1 MDMRQE
7 IITLKNRRAQL
18 ACFSPCLSQGLE
30 LLWATVKNRLLEIKE
45 AALMLVVTN
54 MEWRRALITKLEKD
68 IRIQV
73 CVAMRISLIFQL

>member
-1 MDMRQE
+1 MRLE
-7 IITLKNRRAQL
+7 IITLKNRRQQL

-30 LLWATVKNRLLEIKE
+30 LLWATERNKLLKIKE

-54 MEWRRALITKLEKD
+54 MEWRRVLITKLEKD

-73 CVAMRISLIFQL
+73 CVAMRISHISQL